1 MTIKATEGY
10 IVWVTVPSGMEALRG
25 ALVSFKATLTPSDTD
40 PKFAFG
46 KRPMAVAIPTQEQG
60 MTA

>member
-1 MTIKATEGY
+1 VTVKATEGY

-40 PKFAFG
+40 AKFAFA
-46 KRPMAVAIPTQEQG
+46 KRPVVFKTPEVSA
-60 MTA
+60 